1 MPTDGLK
8 QKAQSNR
15 RLDRLFHDTCGMA
28 SGRTFASARLC
39 GSGLAEVESKV
50 VSLRLSDH
58 EDNPHEE
65 LNSSD
70 ATHPCQNQHSKI
82 HVSHRAQP
90 LAYSNPEQQHNA
102 KSVKMW

>member
-1 MPTDGLK
+1 
-8 QKAQSNR
+8 
-15 RLDRLFHDTCGMA
+15 
-28 SGRTFASARLC
+28 
-39 GSGLAEVESKV
+39 
-50 VSLRLSDH
+50 
-58 EDNPHEE
+58 

-82 HVSHRAQP
+82 HVSHRVQP